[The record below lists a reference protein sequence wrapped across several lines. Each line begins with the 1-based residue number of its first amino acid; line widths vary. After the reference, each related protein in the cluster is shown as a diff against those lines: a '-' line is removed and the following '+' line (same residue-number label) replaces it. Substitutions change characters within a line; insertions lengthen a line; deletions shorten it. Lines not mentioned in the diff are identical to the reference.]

1 MYLYK
6 ANNLINI
13 KNIRKGGNYMNFL
26 ENFISVLN
34 NYLWSYILIVL
45 LIILGLFFSFKSK
58 FVQIRYF
65 KEMFRLLGEGAS
77 KSGREKHKGKKG
89 VSSFQAFCISTASRV
104 GTGNLAGVAI
114 AIASGGPGAV
124 FWMWIIAIIGGA
136 SSFVESTLAQIYKVE
151 DEHGFRGGPAY
162 YMEKALN
169 KKWMGIIFSILIT
182 ISYGLVFNSVQAN
195 TISLAFKQ
203 AFGINTLI
211 IGLILAVLTSLIIF
225 GGVKR
230 IARAAEIIVPI
241 MAIAYVIV
249 ALFVI
254 LKNIGSIPSIFSLI
268 IENAFGIKQVVGG
281 SLGAAVLM
289 GIKRGLFSNEAGMG
303 SAPNAAATANVT
315 HPAKQGLIQTLGV
328 FTDTILICSATSF
341 IVLIS
346 GSYLKNDLT
355 GIQLTQTALSS
366 QVGSWGN
373 TFIAICI
380 FLFAFSS
387 VIGNY
392 YYGETNIEFLKGSK
406 TSLFLYRLCVIGMV
420 LFGCVAKIQIVWDMA
435 DLFMGFM
442 AIINLIAISMLSK
455 IAFAAL
461 KDYDRQ
467 KKQGIEPVFYAD
479 SIEGLSNI
487 ECWPTREES
496 EKLA

>member
-1 MYLYK
+1 MS
-6 ANNLINI
+6 LI
-13 KNIRKGGNYMNFL
+13 

-34 NYLWSYILIVL
+34 NYLWSYILIAL
-45 LIILGLFFSFKSK
+45 LIALGLFFSFKSK

-77 KSGREKHKGKKG
+77 KSAREEHKKKKG

-124 FWMWIIAIIGGA
+124 FWMWLIALIGGA

-195 TISLAFKQ
+195 TISLAFEQ
-203 AFGINTLI
+203 AFGVNTLI

-225 GGVKR
+225 GGVQR
-230 IARAAEIIVPI
+230 IARATEIIVPI
-241 MAIAYVIV
+241 MAIAYVAV

-254 LKNIGSIPSIFSLI
+254 LKNIGSIPTIFSLI

-281 SLGAAVLM
+281 GLGAAVLM

-346 GSYLKNDLT
+346 GSYLKSDLT

-487 ECWPTREES
+487 ECWPTREEA
-496 EKLA
+496 EKSA

>member
-1 MYLYK
+1 MSF
-6 ANNLINI
+6 I
-13 KNIRKGGNYMNFL
+13 

-34 NYLWSYILIVL
+34 NYLWSYILIAL

-124 FWMWIIAIIGGA
+124 FWMWVIAIIGGA

-195 TISLAFKQ
+195 TISLAFEQ

-241 MAIAYVIV
+241 MAITYVIV

-254 LKNIGSIPSIFSLI
+254 FKNISSIPSIFSLI

-281 SLGAAVLM
+281 GLGAAVLM

>member
-1 MYLYK
+1 
-6 ANNLINI
+6 
-13 KNIRKGGNYMNFL
+13 
-26 ENFISVLN
+26 
-34 NYLWSYILIVL
+34 
-45 LIILGLFFSFKSK
+45 
-58 FVQIRYF
+58 
-65 KEMFRLLGEGAS
+65 MFRLLGEGAS

-124 FWMWIIAIIGGA
+124 FWMWLIALIGGA

-195 TISLAFKQ
+195 TISLAFEQ
-203 AFGINTLI
+203 AFGVNTLI

-230 IARAAEIIVPI
+230 IARASEIIVPI
-241 MAIAYVIV
+241 MAITYVIV

-281 SLGAAVLM
+281 GLGAAVLM

-346 GSYLKNDLT
+346 GSYLKSDLT

-406 TSLFLYRLCVIGMV
+406 TSLFLYRICVIGMV
-420 LFGCVAKIQIVWDMA
+420 IFGSIAKIQIVWDMA

-442 AIINLIAISMLSK
+442 AIINLIAITMLYK

-479 SIEGLSNI
+479 SIEGLNNI